1 MNERKDLN
9 YKLTSEYFAYKHAAS
24 EDKKKLG
31 DAIELA
37 KMERDQLIK
46 TAE

>member
-1 MNERKDLN
+1 MRNHERKEMN
-9 YKLTSEYFAYKHAAS
+9 YKLTSEYFAYKHAAT

-37 KMERDQLIK
+37 KIERD
-46 TAE
+46 